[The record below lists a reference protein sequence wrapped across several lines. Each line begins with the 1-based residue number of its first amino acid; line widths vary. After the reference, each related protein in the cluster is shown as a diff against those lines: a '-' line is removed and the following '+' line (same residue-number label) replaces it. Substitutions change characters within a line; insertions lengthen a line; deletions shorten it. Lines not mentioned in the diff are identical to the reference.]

1 MNTLSSGN
9 KSAAIKF
16 IFITI
21 LIDVIGFGIIIPV
34 IPKLISN
41 LKSIPVNEASKYGG
55 YLLFAFAIAQFIF
68 SPLLGNLSDKFG
80 RRPILLFSLL
90 GFGIDYIILAFA
102 PTFTWLIIGRIIAGI
117 TGASFT
123 TANAYIADISDDTN
137 REKNFGMVGA
147 AFGMGF
153 IIGPVIGGLL
163 GKYNPQ
169 YPFFA
174 SAALCFLNL
183 AYGYFILP
191 ESLPKEN
198 RRNFD
203 WTKANPL
210 STISKLKRYKNIG
223 WLMFSFFLLFLGS
236 HAVQSNWS
244 FYTIYKFKWS
254 EDMVGYSLGI
264 VGLLVGLVQGLL
276 IRYSSKY
283 LGNSKSIYI
292 GFLLYALGM
301 FLFAFSNQSWMM
313 FAFLIPYCL
322 GGISGPSLQSV
333 MSSRIPKNEQG
344 ELQGGLTSL
353 QSATTIFGPIM
364 MTSLFYYA
372 TQPSSTFHFAGAP
385 FLLGGLLMLVSA
397 GIVYLVLRK
406 NNNT

>member
-1 MNTLSSGN
+1 MNEINTQS

-55 YLLFAFAIAQFIF
+55 YLLFSFAIAQFIF
-68 SPLLGNLSDKFG
+68 SPLLGNLSDKYG
-80 RRPILLFSLL
+80 RRPVLLFSLL

-102 PTFTWLIIGRIIAGI
+102 PTFTWLIVGRIIAGI

-163 GKYNPQ
+163 GKYDPK

-174 SAALCFLNL
+174 SAILCFLNL

-198 RRNFD
+198 RRAFD
-203 WTKANPL
+203 WKKANPL
-210 STISKLKRYKNIG
+210 STILKLKKYKSIG
-223 WLMFSFFLLFLGS
+223 WLMFAFFLLFLGS

-254 EDMVGYSLGI
+254 EDMVGYSLGV

-276 IRYSSKY
+276 VRYSTKH
-283 LGNSKSIYI
+283 LGNNKSIYI
-292 GFLLYALGM
+292 GFGLYALGM
-301 FLFAFSNQSWMM
+301 FLFAFANISWMM
-313 FAFLIPYCL
+313 FAFLVPYCL
-322 GGISGPSLQSV
+322 GGISGPALQSV
-333 MSSRIPKNEQG
+333 ISSKVPKNEQG

-372 TQPSSTFHFAGAP
+372 TQPNSLFHFAGAP
-385 FLLGGLLMLVSA
+385 FILGGVLMLLSA
-397 GIVYLVLRK
+397 ALVYAVLGK
-406 NNNT
+406 E